1 MTSERLKKNDLWWHV
16 PDWLN
21 KDTDQW
27 PNWDVKVFDNKTIEK
42 IQSEV
47 KGSKVLYETSIIANT
62 TQNNRFKTN
71 EDNDQTYKLP
81 FEISL
86 EDYSSINCVRF
97 LLKTK
102 KKSTINGE
110 LTAEKIEMAKILWI
124 KYLQKKHYLTEHY
137 LNGSLLLIA

>member
-71 EDNDQTYKLP
+71 EDNDQTYKPL

-86 EDYSSINCVRF
+86 ENYSSINYV
-97 LLKTK
+97 LH
-102 KKSTINGE
+102 I
-110 LTAEKIEMAKILWI
+110 TA
-124 KYLQKKHYLTEHY
+124 
-137 LNGSLLLIA
+137 